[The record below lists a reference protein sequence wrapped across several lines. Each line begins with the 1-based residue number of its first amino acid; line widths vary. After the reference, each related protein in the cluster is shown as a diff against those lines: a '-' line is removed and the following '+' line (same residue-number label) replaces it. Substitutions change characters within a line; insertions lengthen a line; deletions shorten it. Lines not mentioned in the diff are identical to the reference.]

1 MLYTTRSP
9 GELRIKPLHENNVV
23 TGTQFFSRLQAVAEN
38 LRKEKKR
45 STYSGIHKYL
55 SLIEGKPQFPCLLNS
70 NGDVISFPPLT
81 NSDISKIDVNSESM
95 LIEVTGST
103 SLHLC
108 KVAMDT
114 ILKELTLLLEED
126 ISVKQVKTIDSEG
139 NLKVVY
145 PSKTDLIFEN
155 EILIVRE

>member
-1 MLYTTRSP
+1 M
-9 GELRIKPLHENNVV
+9 
-23 TGTQFFSRLQAVAEN
+23 
-38 LRKEKKR
+38 
-45 STYSGIHKYL
+45 
-55 SLIEGKPQFPCLLNS
+55 
-70 NGDVISFPPLT
+70 ISFPPLT
-81 NSDISKIDVNSESM
+81 NSDISKIEVNSESM
-95 LIEVTGST
+95 LIEVTGSV

-126 ISVKQVKTIDSEG
+126 ITVKQVKTTDNEG

-155 EILIVRE
+155 EILVVRE